1 MTKDELK
8 KTLQSA
14 WAAQK
19 QLEADFDELQRLRD
33 NAGKVTP
40 AYSLEQGGGSGAGQK
55 LENCVVKIADME
67 AIIQDDMA
75 QLVDCLREVREL
87 IGLVDDEKQK
97 LVLHS
102 HYLNYRTFEQIAVD
116 LQFTWRWVHTLHSRG
131 LNKILSKSSC

>member
-67 AIIQDDMA
+67 AVIQDDMA
-75 QLVDCLREVREL
+75 QLVDRLREVRAL

-97 LVLHS
+97 LVLRLR
-102 HYLNYRTFEQIAVD
+102 YLNYQSWEKIAAN
-116 LQFTWRWVHTLHSRG
+116 LGYSWSGVHRLHSNA
-131 LNKILSKSSC
+131 LNTIIDKCK